1 MSKQVS
7 VDVSLESL
15 FEQLGLDGDPRS
27 RAHFVAENGPIP
39 SAVLLADASFW
50 NASQRAFTEESI
62 AQDAEWAP
70 VVGQLDALF
79 RSQSTD

>member
-27 RAHFVAENGPIP
+27 RADFVADHGPVP
-39 SAVLLADASFW
+39 SAVLLADAGFW
-50 NASQRAFTEESI
+50 NASQRAFIKEAI

-70 VVGQLDALF
+70 VVGQLDALL